1 MKSHNDFSKG
11 KRGRITK
18 PEPEPAGKL
27 KITIR
32 LDQDVV
38 DHFLERADESGGA
51 IGYQTLIN
59 EALRRSIDAPLLEAM
74 VRRTIREELKLK
86 PPR

>member
-1 MKSHNDFSKG
+1 MG
-11 KRGRITK
+11 KV
-18 PEPEPAGKL
+18 

-59 EALRRSIDAPLLEAM
+59 EALRRSIDGPSLEAL
-74 VRRTIREELKLK
+74 VRRAIREELKLK
-86 PPR
+86 PDAA

>member
-1 MKSHNDFSKG
+1 MG
-11 KRGRITK
+11 KV
-18 PEPEPAGKL
+18 

-59 EALRRSIDAPLLEAM
+59 EALRRSIDAPSLEAL
-74 VRRTIREELKLK
+74 VRRAIREELKSK
-86 PPR
+86 PDAA